1 MLETLKSHYEGTVE
15 WFQRNLKGDKVIWG
29 VAIALLLCSIP
40 IVYSASVKDAYAN
53 SRGNTEQYLFKH
65 VFLCIAAVAI
75 MYGIHTIP
83 YTKLIP
89 ISRLGVWISV
99 PLLMLTLLGGE
110 RVNDATRWVQI
121 PIINYRLQ
129 PSEIAKVLLI
139 SHLSLV
145 LARHLKGKWDT
156 KKLLREP
163 MFLTGLVCVL
173 IFPENHSTA
182 LILGCVCFMLMF
194 VGNVPVKY
202 LIFIGSI
209 LMVLGWLTVTMK
221 STNRSVT
228 AHNRIAMFM
237 RSDTVG
243 FQSGRSYMA
252 MARGGFTGEGTAKSQ
267 QRRFLPE
274 PQKDFIYAITIEEY
288 GTLGGLALIIAYLI
302 LLYRGMKAIN
312 KTKRPFGGLLS
323 AGLTF
328 SIVFQAFTTMAV
340 TVGLFPV
347 TGQALPFFSQGGT
360 SMIFT
365 AVAIG
370 MILSVSRGEFDETSV

>member
-1 MLETLKSHYEGTVE
+1 MLETVKSYYESTLE
-15 WFQRNLKGDKVIWG
+15 WLRKNLKGDWVIWT

-65 VFLCIAAVAI
+65 VLLCIAALVI
-75 MYGIHTIP
+75 MYAIHTVP
-83 YTKLIP
+83 YTRLIP
-89 ISRLGVWISV
+89 ISRIGVWISI
-99 PLLMLTLLGGE
+99 PLLALTLIGGE
-110 RVNDATRWVQI
+110 KVNDAARWIEI

-145 LARHLKGKWDT
+145 LARHLKGRWDT

-163 MFLTGLVCVL
+163 MLLTGLVCVL

-182 LILGCVCFMLMF
+182 LILGSVCFMLMF
-194 VGNVPVKY
+194 VGNVPLKY
-202 LIFIGSI
+202 LIYIGSI
-209 LMVLGWLTVTMK
+209 LLVLGWLTISMK
-221 STNRSVT
+221 YTNRSGT
-228 AHNRIAMFM
+228 AQNRLSTFM

-243 FQSGRSYMA
+243 YQSMRSYMA
-252 MARGGFTGEGTAKSQ
+252 MARGGLKGEGTAKSQ

-288 GTLGGLALIIAYLI
+288 GTLGGLGLIIAYLL
-302 LLYRGMKAIN
+302 LLYRGLRAIN

-370 MILSVSRGEFDETSV
+370 MILSVSRGEFDEVNV

>member
-1 MLETLKSHYEGTVE
+1 MLETLKANYENTIE
-15 WFQRNLKGDKVIWG
+15 WFHRNLKGDKIIWG
-29 VAIALLLCSIP
+29 VAIGLLLFSIP
-40 IVYSASVKDAYAN
+40 IVYSASVKDAYAY
-53 SRGNTEQYLFKH
+53 SRGNTEQYLYKH
-65 VFLCIAAVAI
+65 VFLCIMALLI

-83 YTKLIP
+83 YTRLIP

-99 PLLMLTLLGGE
+99 PLLIFALFGGE
-110 RVNDATRWVQI
+110 SVNDASRWIEI

-145 LARHLKGKWDT
+145 LARHLKGKWDP
-156 KKLLREP
+156 KKLLTEP

-182 LILGCVCFMLMF
+182 LILCCVCFMLMF
-194 VGNVPVKY
+194 VGNVPLKY
-202 LIFIGSI
+202 LIYIGCI
-209 LMVLGWLTVTMK
+209 LAVLGWFTVSMK
-221 STNRSVT
+221 STNRSGT
-228 AHNRIAMFM
+228 AQSRISTFM

-243 FQSGRSYMA
+243 FQSKRSYMA
-252 MARGGFTGEGTAKSQ
+252 MARGGLTGEGTAKSQ

-288 GTLGGLALIIAYLI
+288 GTMGGLGLIIAYLL
-302 LLYRGMKAIN
+302 LLYRGLRAIN

-365 AVAIG
+365 AVAMG
-370 MILSVSRGEFDETSV
+370 MILSVSRGEFDEKDV